1 MKRNLIIVI
10 LTSVVSLLTV
20 SLALHLHQQSKKEV
34 LSQFNEHQ
42 LVMAR
47 QVARELE
54 SHFRASSAWIQFLSS
69 LASLQYHDIKQIP
82 TDIQKHFEYV
92 RGIHAQEISVY
103 DEKGIIVFST
113 RPRSIGLN
121 EGGSKSFEE
130 AKKKENKGKIL
141 VSPLIR
147 TDAGWEDERDPS
159 AESEKSGLPY
169 AQFILATPLYQETV
183 DARYPKPNQ
192 QFAGILS
199 LTVDAEELLAEH
211 LPFVDPMMQL
221 HQVWIIDRE
230 GTLLFQS
237 KHPEMGLR
245 NIYQRDESCYE
256 CHVSFDYAKRMLNE
270 KQGTADYQLKELPK
284 NLAAFASMN
293 YENASWIVVVSAPY
307 EKVTS
312 FATKSLRDTA
322 LLLSIVI
329 LAIMG
334 GITLTYRDYR
344 LKVRAE
350 EEAKQWRE
358 KQALEDRTRESEE
371 RYRQLVELSPDTVAV
386 HCHGVI
392 VFINNAGTK
401 LLGATNPAQLIGRK
415 IIEFIHPDYR
425 GIVKWRIR
433 EMKKGKEVS
442 AIEEKLLRL
451 DGTAIDVE
459 AAVSPFIYQ
468 GEPGVQVVARD
479 ITERKRAQREIKK
492 LNEDLVQRAVEL
504 EETNKDLEA
513 FSHTVSH
520 DLRNPL
526 TVIGGFSRLL
536 VDKYSGTLGLD
547 EQHCLNIIRKNVRH
561 MEQLIDDLLAF
572 SRFGRQGINPTSL
585 DMGKLAKTVFGEIK
599 TLAPG
604 RTIELKIESPPFAYG
619 DPSMIRQVLIN
630 LLSNAIK
637 YTKTRDA
644 AKIEMGGRV
653 ENGETVY
660 YVKDNGA
667 GFDMTHYD
675 KLFAA
680 FQRLH
685 SSAEFE
691 GTGVGL
697 ATVERIIER
706 HGGKVWAEGKVD
718 EGATFYFSLPRRVG

>member
-1 MKRNLIIVI
+1 MKRNLVVII
-10 LTSVVSLLTV
+10 LTSVVLLLIS

-42 LVMAR
+42 LDLAR
-47 QVARELE
+47 QVAREIE
-54 SHFRASSAWIQFLSS
+54 SHFRAYSVCIHFLSS
-69 LASLQYHDIKQIP
+69 LTSLQYHDRKQIP
-82 TDIQKHFEYV
+82 TDIQRNLEHV
-92 RGIHAQEISVY
+92 REIHAQSISVY
-103 DEKGIIVFST
+103 DEKGTIVFST
-113 RPRSIGLN
+113 LPRAVGLN
-121 EGGSKSFEE
+121 DERSNFLEE
-130 AKKKENKGKIL
+130 VKKKENKGKIL
-141 VSPLIR
+141 VSSLVR
-147 TDAGWEDERDPS
+147 TDAGGEDERDPS
-159 AESEKSGLPY
+159 AKPETPALPHS
-169 AQFILATPLYQETV
+169 QLILAIALYQEMV

-192 QFAGILS
+192 KFAGSLS
-199 LTVDAEELLAEH
+199 LTIDLEELLAEH

-221 HQVWIIDRE
+221 HQVWIMDRE

-245 NIYQRDESCYE
+245 NIYQREESCHQ

-270 KQGTADYQLKELPK
+270 KEGTADYQLRGLPK

-293 YENASWIVVVSAPY
+293 FENASWIVVVSAPY
-307 EKVTS
+307 KKVVS
-312 FATKSLRDTA
+312 FATNNLRDTVW
-322 LLLSIVI
+322 LLGIVI
-329 LAIMG
+329 LAITG

-358 KQALEDRTRESEE
+358 KRALEDRIRESEA

-386 HCHGVI
+386 HCDGLM
-392 VFINNAGTK
+392 VFINNAGAK
-401 LLGATNPAQLIGRK
+401 LLGTTNPAELIGRK

-433 EMKKGKEVS
+433 EMKEGKEVS
-442 AIEEKLLRL
+442 MIEEKLLRL

-459 AAVSPFIYQ
+459 AAASPFIYQ
-468 GEPGVQVVARD
+468 GKPGVQVVARD
-479 ITERKRAQREIKK
+479 ITERKRAQREIKT
-492 LNEDLVQRAVEL
+492 LNEDLVQRAIEL
-504 EETNKDLEA
+504 EETNKELEA
-513 FSHTVSH
+513 FSYTVSH

-526 TVIGGFSRLL
+526 TVIGGFSHLL
-536 VDKYSGTLGLD
+536 LEKYSSNLGPD

-572 SRFGRQGINPTSL
+572 SRFGRQGINPSPI
-585 DMGKLAKTVFGEIK
+585 DMGKLAKAVFGEIK
-599 TLAPG
+599 TLAQG
-604 RTIELKIESPPFAYG
+604 RTLELKIESSPFAYG
-619 DPSMIRQVLIN
+619 DPSMIRQVLVN

-637 YTKTRDA
+637 YTKARDA

-675 KLFAA
+675 KLFVA

-718 EGATFYFSLPRRVG
+718 EGATFYFSLPRKVE

>member
-1 MKRNLIIVI
+1 MKRHLVVIV
-10 LTSVVSLLTV
+10 LTSVVLLLTT
-20 SLALHLHQQSKKEV
+20 SLALHLHRQSKKQV
-34 LSQFNEHQ
+34 LLQFNEHQ
-42 LVMAR
+42 LDLAR

-54 SHFRASSAWIQFLSS
+54 SHFRAYSVCIHFLSS
-69 LASLQYHDIKQIP
+69 LASLQYLDSKRMR
-82 TDIQKHFEYV
+82 TDIRKNVEYV
-92 RGIHAQEISVY
+92 RGIRTQAISVY

-113 RPRSIGLN
+113 LPRSIGLN
-121 EGGSKSFEE
+121 EGRSKSFEE
-130 AKKKENKGKIL
+130 VKKKENKGKIL
-141 VSPLIR
+141 VSSLVT
-147 TDAGWEDERDPS
+147 TDAGGEDERDPS
-159 AESEKSGLPY
+159 AKPGKSDLPHS
-169 AQFILATPLYQETV
+169 QFILATPLYQETV

-192 QFAGILS
+192 RFVGMLA
-199 LTVDAEELLAEH
+199 LTVDAEALLAEH
-211 LPFVDPMMQL
+211 LPFVDPTMQL
-221 HQVWIIDRE
+221 HQVWIMDRE

-245 NIYQRDESCYE
+245 NIYQKEESCHQ
-256 CHVSFDYAKRMLNE
+256 CHVSFDYARRMLSE
-270 KQGTADYQLKELPK
+270 KQGTADYQLKGLPK

-293 YENASWIVVVSAPY
+293 FENASWIVVVSAPY
-307 EKVTS
+307 QKVVS
-312 FATKSLRDTA
+312 FATNNLRDTLW
-322 LLLSIVI
+322 LLGIVI

-344 LKVRAE
+344 LKIRAE

-358 KQALEDRTRESEE
+358 KRALEDRIRESEA

-386 HCHGVI
+386 HCDGLM
-392 VFINNAGTK
+392 VFINPAGAK
-401 LLGATNPAQLIGRK
+401 LLGATNPAELIGRK

-433 EMKKGKEVS
+433 EMKEGKEVS
-442 AIEEKLLRL
+442 MIEEKLLRL

-459 AAVSPFIYQ
+459 AAASPFIYE
-468 GEPGVQVVARD
+468 GKRGVQVVARD

-492 LNEDLVQRAVEL
+492 LNEALVQRAAEL
-504 EETNKDLEA
+504 EETNKELEA
-513 FSHTVSH
+513 FSYTVSH

-526 TVIGGFSRLL
+526 AVIGGFSRLL
-536 VDKYSGTLGLD
+536 VDKYSGTLGPD

-572 SRFGRQGINPTSL
+572 SRFGRQGMNPAPI
-585 DMGKLAKTVFGEIK
+585 DMGRLAKAVFGEIK
-599 TLAPG
+599 TLAQG
-604 RTIELKIESPPFAYG
+604 RTLELKVEAPPLAYG
-619 DPSMIRQVLIN
+619 DPPMIRQVLVN

-637 YTKTRDA
+637 YTKVRDA
-644 AKIEMGGRV
+644 ARIEMGGRV

-660 YVKDNGA
+660 YVKDNGV

-697 ATVERIIER
+697 ATVERIIVR

-718 EGATFYFSLPRRVG
+718 EGATFYFSLPGKGG

>member
-1 MKRNLIIVI
+1 
-10 LTSVVSLLTV
+10 
-20 SLALHLHQQSKKEV
+20 
-34 LSQFNEHQ
+34 
-42 LVMAR
+42 
-47 QVARELE
+47 
-54 SHFRASSAWIQFLSS
+54 
-69 LASLQYHDIKQIP
+69 
-82 TDIQKHFEYV
+82 
-92 RGIHAQEISVY
+92 
-103 DEKGIIVFST
+103 
-113 RPRSIGLN
+113 
-121 EGGSKSFEE
+121 
-130 AKKKENKGKIL
+130 
-141 VSPLIR
+141 
-147 TDAGWEDERDPS
+147 
-159 AESEKSGLPY
+159 
-169 AQFILATPLYQETV
+169 
-183 DARYPKPNQ
+183 
-192 QFAGILS
+192 
-199 LTVDAEELLAEH
+199 
-211 LPFVDPMMQL
+211 
-221 HQVWIIDRE
+221 
-230 GTLLFQS
+230 
-237 KHPEMGLR
+237 
-245 NIYQRDESCYE
+245 
-256 CHVSFDYAKRMLNE
+256 MLNE
-270 KQGTADYQLKELPK
+270 KQGTADYQLKGLPK

-293 YENASWIVVVSAPY
+293 FENAAWIVVVSAPY
-307 EKVTS
+307 KKVVS

-322 LLLSIVI
+322 WLLGIVI

-334 GITLTYRDYR
+334 GITLVCRDYR

-358 KQALEDRTRESEE
+358 KRALEDRIRESEA

-392 VFINNAGTK
+392 VFINNAGAK
-401 LLGATNPAQLIGRK
+401 LLGATNPAELIGRK

-433 EMKKGKEVS
+433 EMKEGKEVS
-442 AIEEKLLRL
+442 MIEEKLLRL

-459 AAVSPFIYQ
+459 AAASPFIYQ
-468 GEPGVQVVARD
+468 GKPGVQVVARD

-492 LNEDLVQRAVEL
+492 LNEDLVQRAIEL

-526 TVIGGFSRLL
+526 TVIGGFSQLL
-536 VDKYSGTLGLD
+536 LGKYSSNLGPD

-572 SRFGRQGINPTSL
+572 SRFGRQGINPTPI
-585 DMGKLAKTVFGEIK
+585 DMGKLAKAVFGEIK
-599 TLAPG
+599 TLAQG
-604 RTIELKIESPPFAYG
+604 RTLELKVESSPLAYG
-619 DPSMIRQVLIN
+619 DPPMIRQVLVN

-637 YTKTRDA
+637 YTKVRDA

-660 YVKDNGA
+660 YVKDNGV

-718 EGATFYFSLPRRVG
+718 EGATFYFSLPRKVG